1 MCVVSGAGVDHGHY
15 SLSVRLGTGETGFS
29 TSSMRVVSAIA
40 ASETTGQCETSRARP
55 WHAISSPDPGQD
67 RARRLIKPSPTF
79 GHSST

>member
-40 ASETTGQCETSRARP
+40 ASETTGQ
-55 WHAISSPDPGQD
+55 
-67 RARRLIKPSPTF
+67 
-79 GHSST
+79 